1 MIFLLIT
8 TWDKARSLNFT
19 YWLFGSEFVVLYR
32 NDKNCVKKL
41 HVNHV
46 TCSWLRI
53 KTGDLNQFV
62 FLGCVGWSLQT
73 ICQVSKIKVKEIFK
87 AQISELQIWSVC
99 ALSTCSHHYKFFNT
113 WNTTGTRGKN
123 MMHNIIKTYTFE
135 IYLNLM
141 LKKKC
146 QNRSSTH

>member
-19 YWLFGSEFVVLYR
+19 YWLFGSESFVVLYR

-46 TCSWLRI
+46 TCSCLRI

-62 FLGCVGWSLQT
+62 FFGLRGLITGVKSLQT

-141 LKKKC
+141 
-146 QNRSSTH
+146 

>member
-1 MIFLLIT
+1 MFLLIT

-19 YWLFGSEFVVLYR
+19 YWLFGSESFVVLYR

-62 FLGCVGWSLQT
+62 FLGCVGWSL
-73 ICQVSKIKVKEIFK
+73 V
-87 AQISELQIWSVC
+87 
-99 ALSTCSHHYKFFNT
+99 
-113 WNTTGTRGKN
+113 
-123 MMHNIIKTYTFE
+123 
-135 IYLNLM
+135 LNLFKQSAR
-141 LKKKC
+141 LVKSKWKRYLRHKSLNFRFDQSVLWAHAHTTTNFSIHEIQQAPEVKIWC
-146 QNRSSTH
+146 II